1 MCSSRARS
9 DGGIL
14 HLGRSKNIL
23 TEVAAQIFG
32 RTEIHWPA
40 NNRFDLELHTRQ
52 SKEPGRIL
60 RLKFDQ
66 NVDVALGPKLVRQHR
81 SEERKTAN
89 VMPPAEL
96 GDEFTIE
103 LDVRRHRERL
113 YRPSQTL
120 GTV

>member
-52 SKEPGRIL
+52 SKESGRIL
-60 RLKFDQ
+60 WLKFDED
-66 NVDVALGPKLVRQHR
+66 VHVALRPEPVSQHG
-81 SEERKTAN
+81 
-89 VMPPAEL
+89 AE
-96 GDEFTIE
+96 
-103 LDVRRHRERL
+103 
-113 YRPSQTL
+113 
-120 GTV
+120 